1 MIILNIVLRP
11 TCAIAVNHIFKYGRR
26 TDDEDLKIR
35 KKYLFA
41 MTRKCQQFVTVLLS
55 FDTHPEKTSG
65 THCVEKLPWDW
76 PKLLKHM

>member
-11 TCAIAVNHIFKYGRR
+11 TCAMEIAVNHIFKYGRR

-41 MTRKCQQFVTVLLS
+41 MTRKCQQFVTVLS
-55 FDTHPEKTSG
+55 
-65 THCVEKLPWDW
+65 
-76 PKLLKHM
+76 LLNSYF